1 MYRLLAVIAFSILTI
16 GCTANL
22 GYKFAD
28 TLVEWKIKDYVDLT
42 SAQEELLAKK
52 VDEMHLWHAQTQLP
66 LYRNELKK
74 LRNKVDKQTLK
85 KKDISDFEDRLW
97 AYWDN
102 VLVRTEAEAS
112 LLATL
117 SLKQRQQLIR
127 RLEEA
132 QEDRYQR
139 FQDDQEENPILR
151 SLDRISEVE
160 EDLEGIIGSLTKEQ
174 DKLLRSWV
182 ADSPELRGQWLSYR
196 SNWLGEFE
204 KALLRQTIDED
215 RLSALILDPQ
225 QLRSEELQQKA
236 DENSQFRKAF
246 LWDMYQSLTGEQ
258 RKKVIEK
265 ADEYIDLL
273 DSLIDD
279 FND

>member
-1 MYRLLAVIAFSILTI
+1 MYRLLAVITFLILVA

-28 TLVEWKIKDYVDLT
+28 TLVEWEIKDYVDLT
-42 SAQEELLAKK
+42 GEQEELLSEK
-52 VDEMHLWHAQTQLP
+52 VDELHIWHAQTQLP
-66 LYRNELKK
+66 LYRNKLKN
-74 LRNKVDKQTLK
+74 LRDKVDKQTLSK
-85 KKDISDFEDRLW
+85 SDIGDFEDKLW
-97 AYWDN
+97 TFWDN
-102 VLVRTEAEAS
+102 VLVRAEAEAD
-112 LLATL
+112 LLAML

-132 QEDRYQR
+132 QEERYQR

-151 SLDRISEVE
+151 RLDRISEVE
-160 EDLEGIIGSLTKEQ
+160 EDLEDIIGSLTKEQ

-182 ADSPELRGQWLSYR
+182 ADSPQLREQWLSYR
-196 SNWLGEFE
+196 SNWLSEFE
-204 KALLRQTIDED
+204 KALLKQPVDEN

-236 DENSQFRKAF
+236 DENSQFRKEF

-258 RKKVIEK
+258 RKKVIGK

>member
-1 MYRLLAVIAFSILTI
+1 MYRLLAVMIFLILIA

-42 SAQEELLAKK
+42 SEQEELLAEK

-66 LYRNELKK
+66 LYRSELKN
-74 LRNKVDKQTLK
+74 LRDKVDKQTLS
-85 KKDISDFEDRLW
+85 KKDISDFKNRLW
-97 AYWDN
+97 TFWDN
-102 VLVRTEAEAS
+102 VLVRTEAEAD
-112 LLATL
+112 LLAIL
-117 SLKQRQQLIR
+117 SVKQRQQLIR

-132 QEDRYQR
+132 QEERYQR

-151 SLDRISEVE
+151 RLDRISEVE
-160 EDLEGIIGSLTKEQ
+160 EDLEDIIGSLTKEQ

-182 ADSPELRGQWLSYR
+182 ADSPQLREQWLSYR
-196 SNWLGEFE
+196 SNWLSEFE
-204 KALLRQTIDED
+204 KALLKQPVDEN

-225 QLRSEELQQKA
+225 QLRSEELQEKA
-236 DENSQFRKAF
+236 DENSQLRKEF
-246 LWDMYQSLTGEQ
+246 LWDMYRSLTDEQ

>member
-1 MYRLLAVIAFSILTI
+1 MYRLLAVITFLILVA

-28 TLVEWKIKDYVDLT
+28 TLVEWEIKDYVDLT
-42 SAQEELLAKK
+42 GEQEELLSEK
-52 VDEMHLWHAQTQLP
+52 VDELHIWHAQTQLP
-66 LYRNELKK
+66 LYRNELKN
-74 LRNKVDKQTLK
+74 LRDKVDKQTLSES
-85 KKDISDFEDRLW
+85 DISDFEDKLW
-97 AYWDN
+97 TFWDN
-102 VLVRTEAEAS
+102 VLVRAEAEAD
-112 LLATL
+112 LLAML

-132 QEDRYQR
+132 QEERYQR
-139 FQDDQEENPILR
+139 FQDDQEENPIFR
-151 SLDRISEVE
+151 RLDRISEVE
-160 EDLEGIIGSLTKEQ
+160 EDLEDIVGSLTKEQ

-182 ADSPELRGQWLSYR
+182 ADSPQLREQWLSYR

-204 KALLRQTIDED
+204 KALLKQPVDENQ
-215 RLSALILDPQ
+215 LSALILDPQ
-225 QLRSEELQQKA
+225 QLRSEELQEKA
-236 DENSQFRKAF
+236 DENSQLRKEF
-246 LWDMYQSLTGEQ
+246 LWDMYQSLTEEQ

>member
-1 MYRLLAVIAFSILTI
+1 MYRLLVIATFLTLTA

-28 TLVEWKIKDYVDLT
+28 TLIEWKVKDYVDLT
-42 SAQEELLAKK
+42 GEQEDLLSEK

-66 LYRNELKK
+66 LYRNELKN
-74 LRNKVDKQTLK
+74 LRDKVDSQTLSK
-85 KKDISDFEDRLW
+85 TDISDFEDRLW
-97 AYWDN
+97 TFWDN
-102 VLVRTEAEAS
+102 VLIRAEAEAG

-117 SLKQRQQLIR
+117 SLKQRQQLID

-132 QEDRYQR
+132 QEERYQR
-139 FQDDQEENPILR
+139 FQDDQKENPILR
-151 SLDRISEVE
+151 RLDRISEVE
-160 EDLEGIIGSLTKEQ
+160 EDLEEIIGSLTKEQ

-182 ADSPELRGQWLSYR
+182 AESPELRGQWLNYR
-196 SNWLGEFE
+196 SSWLSEFE
-204 KALLRQTIDED
+204 KALLKEPVNEN
-215 RLSALILDPQ
+215 RLSSLILDPQ

-236 DENSQFRKAF
+236 DENSQLRNEF

>member
-1 MYRLLAVIAFSILTI
+1 MYRLLAVITFLILI
-16 GCTANL
+16 AGCTANL

-28 TLVEWKIKDYVDLT
+28 TLVEWEIKDYVDLT
-42 SAQEELLAKK
+42 GEQEELLSEK
-52 VDEMHLWHAQTQLP
+52 VDELHIWHAQTQLP
-66 LYRNELKK
+66 LYRNKLKN
-74 LRNKVDKQTLK
+74 LRDKVDKQTLSK
-85 KKDISDFEDRLW
+85 SDIGDFEDKLW
-97 AYWDN
+97 TFWDN
-102 VLVRTEAEAS
+102 VLVRAEAEAD
-112 LLATL
+112 LLAML

-132 QEDRYQR
+132 QEERYQR

-151 SLDRISEVE
+151 RLDRISEVE
-160 EDLEGIIGSLTKEQ
+160 EDLEDIIGSLTKEQ

-182 ADSPELRGQWLSYR
+182 ADSPQLREQWLSYR
-196 SNWLGEFE
+196 SNWLSEFE
-204 KALLRQTIDED
+204 KALLKQPVDEN

-225 QLRSEELQQKA
+225 QLRSEELQEKA
-236 DENSQFRKAF
+236 DENSQLRKEF
-246 LWDMYQSLTGEQ
+246 LWDMYRSLTDEQ

-273 DSLIDD
+273 DSLIND

>member
-1 MYRLLAVIAFSILTI
+1 MYRLLAVITFLILVA

-28 TLVEWKIKDYVDLT
+28 TLVEWEIKDYVDLT
-42 SAQEELLAKK
+42 GEQEELLSEK
-52 VDEMHLWHAQTQLP
+52 VDELHIWHAQTQLP
-66 LYRNELKK
+66 LYRNELKN
-74 LRNKVDKQTLK
+74 LRDKVDKQTLSES
-85 KKDISDFEDRLW
+85 DISDFEDKLW
-97 AYWDN
+97 TFWDN
-102 VLVRTEAEAS
+102 VLVRAEAEAD
-112 LLATL
+112 LLAML

-132 QEDRYQR
+132 QEERYQR
-139 FQDDQEENPILR
+139 FQDDQEENPIFR
-151 SLDRISEVE
+151 RLDRISEVE
-160 EDLEGIIGSLTKEQ
+160 EDLEDIVGSLTKEQ

-182 ADSPELRGQWLSYR
+182 ADSPELREQWLSYR

-204 KALLRQTIDED
+204 KALLKQPVDENQ
-215 RLSALILDPQ
+215 LSALILDPQ

-236 DENSQFRKAF
+236 DKNSQLRKEF

-279 FND
+279 FSD

>member
-1 MYRLLAVIAFSILTI
+1 MYRLLAVITFLILI
-16 GCTANL
+16 AGCTANL

-28 TLVEWKIKDYVDLT
+28 TLVEWKVKDYVDLT
-42 SAQEELLAKK
+42 GEQEELLAEK

-66 LYRNELKK
+66 LYRDELKN
-74 LRNKVDKQTLK
+74 LRDKVDKQTLSK
-85 KKDISDFEDRLW
+85 NDISKFEDKLW
-97 AYWDN
+97 TFWDN
-102 VLVRTEAEAS
+102 VLVRTEAEAG

-132 QEDRYQR
+132 QEERYQR

-151 SLDRISEVE
+151 RLDRISEVE
-160 EDLEGIIGSLTKEQ
+160 EDLEDIIGSLTKEQ

-182 ADSPELRGQWLSYR
+182 ADSPELREQWLSYR

-204 KALLRQTIDED
+204 KALLKQPVDENQ
-215 RLSALILDPQ
+215 LSALILDPQ

-236 DENSQFRKAF
+236 DKNSQLRKEF

-279 FND
+279 FSD

>member
-1 MYRLLAVIAFSILTI
+1 MYRLLAVTTVLILIA

-42 SAQEELLAKK
+42 SEQEELLAEK

-66 LYRNELKK
+66 LYRSELKN
-74 LRNKVDKQTLK
+74 LRDKVDKQTLS
-85 KKDISDFEDRLW
+85 KKDISDFKNRLW
-97 AYWDN
+97 TFWDN
-102 VLVRTEAEAS
+102 VLVRTEAEAD
-112 LLATL
+112 LLAIL
-117 SLKQRQQLIR
+117 SVKQRQQLIR

-132 QEDRYQR
+132 QEERYQR

-151 SLDRISEVE
+151 RLDRISEVE
-160 EDLEGIIGSLTKEQ
+160 EDLEDIIGSLTKDQ

-182 ADSPELRGQWLSYR
+182 ADSPELREQWLSYR

-204 KALLRQTIDED
+204 KALLKQPTDEN

-225 QLRSEELQQKA
+225 QLRNEELQQKA
-236 DENSQFRKAF
+236 NENSQLRKEF

>member
-1 MYRLLAVIAFSILTI
+1 MYRLLAVITFLILI
-16 GCTANL
+16 AGCTANL

-28 TLVEWKIKDYVDLT
+28 TLVEWEIKDYVDLT
-42 SAQEELLAKK
+42 GEQEELLSEK
-52 VDEMHLWHAQTQLP
+52 VDELHIWHAQTQLP
-66 LYRNELKK
+66 LYRNKLKN
-74 LRNKVDKQTLK
+74 LRDKVDKQTLSK
-85 KKDISDFEDRLW
+85 SDIGDFEDKLW
-97 AYWDN
+97 TFWDN
-102 VLVRTEAEAS
+102 VLVRAEAEAD
-112 LLATL
+112 LLAML

-132 QEDRYQR
+132 QEERYQR

-151 SLDRISEVE
+151 RLDRISEVE
-160 EDLEGIIGSLTKEQ
+160 EDLEDIIGSLTKEQ

-182 ADSPELRGQWLSYR
+182 ADSPQLREQWLSYR
-196 SNWLGEFE
+196 SNWLSEFE
-204 KALLRQTIDED
+204 KALLKQPVDEN

-225 QLRSEELQQKA
+225 QLRSEELQEKA
-236 DENSQFRKAF
+236 DENSQLRKEF
-246 LWDMYQSLTGEQ
+246 LWDMYRSLTDEQ

>member
-1 MYRLLAVIAFSILTI
+1 MYRLLAVVTFLALIV

-42 SAQEELLAKK
+42 SEQKNLLSEK
-52 VDEMHLWHAQTQLP
+52 VDEMHRWHAQTQLP
-66 LYRNELKK
+66 LYRSELKK
-74 LRNKVDKQTLK
+74 LRDKVDKQTLK

-97 AYWDN
+97 TFWDN
-102 VLVRTEAEAS
+102 VLVRAEAEAG

-117 SLKQRQQLIR
+117 SLKQRQQLIS

-132 QEDRYQR
+132 QEERYQR
-139 FQDDQEENPILR
+139 FQDAQEENLILR
-151 SLDRISEVE
+151 RLDRISEVE
-160 EDLEGIIGSLTKEQ
+160 EDLEDIIGFLTKEQ
-174 DKLLRSWV
+174 DKLLRTWV
-182 ADSPELRGQWLSYR
+182 ADSPELREQWLSYR

-204 KALLRQTIDED
+204 KALLKQPLDES
-215 RLSALILDPQ
+215 RVSSLILDPQ
-225 QLRSEELQQKA
+225 QLRSNELKQKA
-236 DENSQFRKAF
+236 DEKSQLRKAF
-246 LWDMYQSLTGEQ
+246 LWDMYQSLTEEQ
-258 RKKVIEK
+258 RRKVIEK

-273 DSLIDD
+273 DSLIND

>member
-1 MYRLLAVIAFSILTI
+1 MYRLLAVITFLILVA

-28 TLVEWKIKDYVDLT
+28 TLVEWEIKDYVDLT
-42 SAQEELLAKK
+42 GEQEELLSEK
-52 VDEMHLWHAQTQLP
+52 VDELHIWHAQTQLP
-66 LYRNELKK
+66 LYRNKLKN
-74 LRNKVDKQTLK
+74 LRDKVDKQTLSK
-85 KKDISDFEDRLW
+85 SDIGDFEDKLW
-97 AYWDN
+97 TFWDN
-102 VLVRTEAEAS
+102 VLVRAEAEAD
-112 LLATL
+112 LLAML

-132 QEDRYQR
+132 QEERYQR

-151 SLDRISEVE
+151 RLDRISEVE
-160 EDLEGIIGSLTKEQ
+160 EDLEDIIGSLTKEQ

-182 ADSPELRGQWLSYR
+182 ADSPQLREQWLSYR
-196 SNWLGEFE
+196 SNWLSEFE
-204 KALLRQTIDED
+204 KALLKQPVDEN

-225 QLRSEELQQKA
+225 QLRSEELQEKA
-236 DENSQFRKAF
+236 DENSQLRKEF
-246 LWDMYQSLTGEQ
+246 LWDMYRSLTDEQ

>member
-1 MYRLLAVIAFSILTI
+1 MYRLLAVITFLILI
-16 GCTANL
+16 VGCTANL

-28 TLVEWKIKDYVDLT
+28 TLVEWKVKDYVDLT
-42 SAQEELLAKK
+42 GEQEELLAEK

-66 LYRNELKK
+66 LYRNELKN
-74 LRNKVDKQTLK
+74 LRDKVDKQTLN
-85 KKDISDFEDRLW
+85 KKDISDFEDKLW
-97 AYWDN
+97 TFWDN

-127 RLEEA
+127 RLEET

-204 KALLRQTIDED
+204 KALLKQTIDEN